1 MSFVDRGRRDNAP
14 ALIRLLGD
22 AAMARSALGACGFP
36 LAIVDAGHTARPVS
50 YINPAFEEFFGCR
63 AADAVGRGLGA
74 LIFRGDE
81 ALVHRMLAE
90 AAPRRQ
96 MKAWSEDGTV
106 RHVELLL
113 NALRNAEGRITHW
126 VVAISDRSEVE
137 RLRAEIESLRTLQ
150 AAA

>member
-1 MSFVDRGRRDNAP
+1 MSVNDPRRRENAP

-22 AAMARSALGACGFP
+22 AAMSRAALGACGFP
-36 LAIVDAGHTARPVS
+36 LAILDATQTARPVS
-50 YINPAFEEFFGCR
+50 YVNPAFEEFFGCR
-63 AADAVGRGLGA
+63 AADALGRGLGA

-90 AAPRRQ
+90 AAPHRQ
-96 MKAWSEDGTV
+96 TKAWAQDGAV
-106 RHVELLL
+106 RHIELSFG
-113 NALRNAEGRITHW
+113 ALRNADGRTTHW
-126 VVAISDRSEVE
+126 VAAISDRSEVE